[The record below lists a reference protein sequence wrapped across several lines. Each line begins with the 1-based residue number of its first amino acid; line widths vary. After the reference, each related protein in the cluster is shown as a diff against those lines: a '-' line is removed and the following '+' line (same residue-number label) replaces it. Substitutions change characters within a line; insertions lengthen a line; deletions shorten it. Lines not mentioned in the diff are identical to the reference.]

1 METSFYLN
9 DDPPS
14 FFFHASNIDP
24 KDCKDRANRCLVG
37 LTSGYAVV
45 IALEFASRPS
55 TEEETVT
62 DMEGNGREWKGMEG
76 NNDLYITNWAGETY
90 LVVFPENV
98 RRHKHGSGIK

>member
-37 LTSGYAVV
+37 LTSGYAVG

-62 DMEGNGREWKGMEG
+62 DMEGNGRE
-76 NNDLYITNWAGETY
+76 
-90 LVVFPENV
+90 
-98 RRHKHGSGIK
+98 